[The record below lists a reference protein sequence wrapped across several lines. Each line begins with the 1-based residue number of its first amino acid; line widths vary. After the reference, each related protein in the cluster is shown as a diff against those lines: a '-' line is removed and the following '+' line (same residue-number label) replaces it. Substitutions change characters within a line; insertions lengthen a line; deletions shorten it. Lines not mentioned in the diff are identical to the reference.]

1 MKNNNLKNYTMKIFY
16 YLLIVAAILAASCQ
30 PKTEPVVVDAAAVKT
45 EVAAALDKYHDA
57 YRGKDLTVLMSLFA
71 DDLLFCGPA
80 PKEFWDKQTMYSM
93 FERPFAD
100 STFVISYSIIDRE
113 IKIVKDGNSAISTE
127 SYFLSRGSTK
137 IPLRQVC
144 HLVKTDGSWMIDYFS
159 ASYIPNRSDM
169 GKINAALE

>member
-1 MKNNNLKNYTMKIFY
+1 MKKIY
-16 YLLIVAAILAASCQ
+16 YLLIVAAILIASCK
-30 PKTEPVVVDAAAVKT
+30 PKTKPTVVDLAAVKL
-45 EVAAALDKYHDA
+45 EVTAALDKYHDA

-100 STFVISYSIIDRE
+100 TSFVISYTIIERE
-113 IKIVKDGNSAISTE
+113 IKIAKDGKSAISTE
-127 SYFLSRGSTK
+127 SYFLGKASTK

-144 HLVKTDGSWMIDYFS
+144 HLVKTDGNWMIDYFS
-159 ASYIPNRSDM
+159 ASYIPNRADM

>member
-1 MKNNNLKNYTMKIFY
+1 MKKIY
-16 YLLIVAAILAASCQ
+16 YILIVAAILTASCK
-30 PKTEPVVVDAAAVKT
+30 PKTEPVVVDVAAVKA
-45 EVAAALDKYHDA
+45 EVTAALDKYHNA

-80 PKEFWDKQTMYSM
+80 PKEFWDKQTLLPM

-100 STFVISYSIIDRE
+100 TSFVISYSIIDRE
-113 IKIVKDGNSAISTE
+113 IKIARDGNSAISTE
-127 SYFLSRGSTK
+127 SYFLGRASTK

-144 HLVKTDGSWMIDYFS
+144 HLVKTNGNWMIDYFS
-159 ASYIPNRSDM
+159 ASYIPNRADM